1 MKSGDRVKF
10 LNDTGGGIIIRF
22 IDPETVLI
30 RIEDGFEVPVKFSD
44 IIPDNS
50 KKANIY
56 KDEKPQNNM
65 IIPEGPGTEIKKT
78 ITAGELDNREDI
90 SEMRNS
96 GQVYMAF
103 THEDKPN
110 NFIIHLI
117 NDSDYDIYYTVGSR
131 KMEQHLH
138 QYSGLLEADT
148 KVVLGHIR
156 IIKTVEPIFYSI
168 QYMGFKTG
176 YYQPYEPVDCLIEI
190 DTKYLANRQYETE
203 NDFFEE
209 PASIFT
215 ITARHLSQRRKESSP
230 GMDSSKKKFIAEK
243 TSDKETSDSME
254 VDLHIH
260 EIVEDT
266 TGLSD
271 GEILDIQLKRFQIA
285 LETAIN
291 GKLKKVVFIHGVGQG
306 KLKYEIIRI
315 LRDKYPDLNYQDAS
329 FKEYGYGATMVLL

>member
-22 IDPETVLI
+22 LDPETVLV
-30 RIEDGFEVPVKFSD
+30 RIEDDFEVPVKLGD

-56 KDEKPQNNM
+56 QDEKPQNNM
-65 IIPEGPGTEIKKT
+65 KIPEAPEKEITKSAT
-78 ITAGELDNREDI
+78 GREPDNRENI

-96 GQVYMAF
+96 GQVYLAF

-110 NFIIHLI
+110 NFKINLI

-148 KVVLGHIR
+148 KVVLGNIR
-156 IIKTVEPIFYSI
+156 IIKTIEPIFYSI
-168 QYMGFKTG
+168 QYIGFRPG

-190 DTKYLANRQYETE
+190 DTKYMADRQYETE
-203 NDFFEE
+203 NDFFEA
-209 PASIFT
+209 PAAIFSIT
-215 ITARHLSQRRKESSP
+215 SKHLSQRRKESSP
-230 GMDSSKKKFIAEK
+230 AMDSSTKKSID
-243 TSDKETSDSME
+243 TS
-254 VDLHIH
+254 
-260 EIVEDT
+260 
-266 TGLSD
+266 GLSD
-271 GEILDIQLKRFQIA
+271 GEILDIQLKRFHIA
-285 LETAIN
+285 LETALN
-291 GKLKKVVFIHGVGQG
+291 GKVKKVVFIHGVGQG

-315 LRDKYPDLNYQDAS
+315 LQDKYPDLNYQDAS